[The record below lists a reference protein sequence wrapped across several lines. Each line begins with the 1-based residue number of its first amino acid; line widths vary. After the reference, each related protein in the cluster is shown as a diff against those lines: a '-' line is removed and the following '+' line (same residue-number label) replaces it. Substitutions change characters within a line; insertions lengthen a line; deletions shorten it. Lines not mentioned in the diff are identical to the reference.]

1 MTLFVNEIFYSI
13 QGESLY
19 AGLPCAF
26 LRLSGCNLR
35 CRYCDTAYAFA
46 EGTPMR
52 LAEIIRRIEAFQC
65 PVVEITGGEPLLQEN
80 TPSLIRDLLGRGYTV
95 LLETNGSLDIRYVDP
110 RCVKIVDIKCP
121 GSGESQ
127 KNEPANLDYLAG
139 HDQLK
144 FVLTDRDD
152 YSYAKDLLRGK
163 WGDKPP
169 VPVLFSPAA
178 GMLEPARLAAWILK
192 DRLQVRLQ
200 LQLHKLI
207 WPADTR
213 GV

>member
-1 MTLFVNEIFYSI
+1 MTLSVNEIFYSI

-46 EGTPMR
+46 EGTPMPLVNVIER
-52 LAEIIRRIEAFQC
+52 LEAFKC
-65 PVVEITGGEPLLQEN
+65 PLVEITGGEPLLQEN
-80 TPSLIRDLLGRGYTV
+80 TPRLIRELLARGYTV
-95 LLETNGSLDIRYVDP
+95 LLETNGSLDIRCVDS
-110 RCVKIVDIKCP
+110 RCIKIVDIKCP

-127 KNEPANLDYLAG
+127 NNEPANLDHLAA

-178 GMLEPARLAAWILK
+178 GMLEPPQLAAWILK
-192 DRLQVRLQ
+192 DRLPARLH

-207 WPADTR
+207 WPARAR

>member
-1 MTLFVNEIFYSI
+1 MTLSVNEIFYSI

-46 EGTPMR
+46 EGTPIPVGHII
-52 LAEIIRRIEAFQC
+52 AELEAFQC
-65 PVVEITGGEPLLQEN
+65 PIIEITGGEPLLQEK
-80 TPSLIRDLLGRGYTV
+80 TPLLIRELLARGYTV
-95 LLETNGSLDIRYVDP
+95 LLETNGSRDIRCVDP

-127 KNEPANLDYLAG
+127 KNELANLDHLAG

-144 FVLTDRDD
+144 FVLTDRYD
-152 YSYAKDLLRGK
+152 YSYAKDLLLGR
-163 WGDKPP
+163 WGRKPP
-169 VPVLFSPAA
+169 VPVLLSPTA
-178 GMLEPARLAAWILK
+178 GMLEPAQLAAWILN
-192 DRLQVRLQ
+192 DRLPVRLQ

-213 GV
+213 AV